1 MRPKMNARVATVLT
15 AAGALSMT
23 MFAATKAPASAPPQ
37 PDSQLAMTITD
48 RTLAYG
54 QSLVV
59 TGRVPAEAAGRRLV
73 LEFRPRGAD
82 WGPAAT
88 TTPGADGRYRFRVR
102 AERSGEARVRVADGA
117 AATTRAAGSTPGSPT
132 AGAASTVQPV
142 SVAGTFA
149 GRWRTIDVN
158 AGRVAVVRGALRPG
172 IAGRLVTLERP
183 GRHVLARAKT
193 GASGRFVLSYRTA
206 GAGTT
211 PLRLRFRGDRVNG
224 AAWSRA
230 GVVNAYHQSYASWY
244 EDGGATACG
253 FHAHYGVAHRT
264 LPCGTKVA
272 IRYGGRS
279 VVATVDDRG
288 PFVGGRD
295 WDLNGAV
302 AGALGFG
309 GTGSIWVS
317 R

>member
-1 MRPKMNARVATVLT
+1 MRPKMNARVATALT
-15 AAGALSMT
+15 VAGALSIT
-23 MFAATKAPASAPPQ
+23 MFAATRAPASAPAQ
-37 PDSQLAMTITD
+37 PDPQLAMTIPD

-59 TGRVPAEAAGRRLV
+59 TGRVPAQSAGRRLV

-82 WGPAAT
+82 WAPAAT
-88 TTPGADGRYRFRVR
+88 TTPAADGRYRFRVR
-102 AERSGEARVRVADGA
+102 AERSGDARVSFADGA
-117 AATTRAAGSTPGSPT
+117 AATRTAGSPAPSPT
-132 AGAASTVQPV
+132 AGAAGTVQPV

-149 GRWRTIDVN
+149 GHWGAIDVN
-158 AGRVAVVRGALRPG
+158 AGRVAVLRGTLRPG
-172 IAGRLVTLERP
+172 VAGRRVTLERP
-183 GRHVLARAKT
+183 GRHVLASATT
-193 GASGRFVLSYRTA
+193 GADGRFVVKYRTS

-211 PLRLRFRGDRVNG
+211 PLRLRFRGDRVNA
-224 AAWSRA
+224 AAWSPA
-230 GVVNAYHQSYASWY
+230 GVVNAYNQSYASWY

-302 AGALGFG
+302 AGALGFD
-309 GTGSIWVS
+309 GTGAIWVS

>member
-1 MRPKMNARVATVLT
+1 MNARVAAVLT

-48 RTLAYG
+48 RALAYG

-73 LEFRPRGAD
+73 LEFRPHGVD

-88 TTPGADGRYRFRVR
+88 TTAGTDGRYRFRVR

-117 AATTRAAGSTPGSPT
+117 AATTRAAGTAPPSPT

-142 SVAGTFA
+142 SVAATFA
-149 GRWRTIDVN
+149 GRWRTIEVN
-158 AGRVAVVRGALRPG
+158 AGGTAVVRGTLRPG
-172 IAGRLVTLERP
+172 IAGRVVTLERP
-183 GRHVLARAKT
+183 GRHVLARART
-193 GASGRFVLSYRTA
+193 GAKGRFVLSYRTP

-211 PLRLRFRGDRVNG
+211 PLRLRFRGDRVNA

-230 GVVNAYHQSYASWY
+230 GVVNAYHESYASWY

-253 FHAHYGVAHRT
+253 FHARYGVAHRT
-264 LPCGTKVA
+264 LPCGTKVT

-288 PFVGGRD
+288 PFVDGRD

-302 AGALGFG
+302 ADALGFG
-309 GTGSIWVS
+309 GTGPIWVS

>member
-1 MRPKMNARVATVLT
+1 
-15 AAGALSMT
+15 
-23 MFAATKAPASAPPQ
+23 
-37 PDSQLAMTITD
+37 MTITD

-59 TGRVPAEAAGRRLV
+59 TGRVPAPAAGRRLV

-102 AERSGEARVRVADGA
+102 AERSGDARVSFSDGA
-117 AATTRAAGSTPGSPT
+117 AASRAAGGFPPSPT
-132 AGAASTVQPV
+132 ASATSTVQPV
-142 SVAGTFA
+142 SVAGMFA

-158 AGRVAVVRGALRPG
+158 AGRVAVVRGTLRPG
-172 IAGRLVTLERP
+172 IAGRRVTLERP
-183 GRHVLARAKT
+183 GRHVLASART
-193 GASGRFVLSYRTA
+193 GANGRFMVRFRTT

-211 PLRLRFRGDRVNG
+211 PLRLRFRGDRANA

-230 GVVNAYHQSYASWY
+230 GVVNAYNESYASWY

-253 FHAHYGVAHRT
+253 FHARYGVAHRS
-264 LPCGTKVA
+264 LPCGTRVA

-302 AGALGFG
+302 AGALGFS
-309 GTGSIWVS
+309 GTGAIWVS

>member
-1 MRPKMNARVATVLT
+1 MRPNMNARVATVLT

-23 MFAATKAPASAPPQ
+23 MIAATRAPASAPPQ

-59 TGRVPAEAAGRRLV
+59 TGRVPADAAGRRLV
-73 LEFRPRGAD
+73 LEFRPRGVD
-82 WGPAAT
+82 WGPAAST
-88 TTPGADGRYRFRVR
+88 TAGADGRYRFRVR
-102 AERSGEARVRVADGA
+102 AERSGEARVRVADGV
-117 AATTRAAGSTPGSPT
+117 AATTRTAPSPPPT
-132 AGAASTVQPV
+132 DGASTVQPV
-142 SVAGTFA
+142 SVAGSFA

-158 AGRVAVVRGALRPG
+158 AGGVAVVRGALRPG
-172 IAGRLVTLERP
+172 IGGRRVTLERP

-193 GASGRFVLSYRTA
+193 GRNGRFVLSYRTT

-230 GVVNAYHQSYASWY
+230 GVVNAYHESYASWY

-264 LPCGTKVA
+264 LPCGTKVT

-302 AGALGFG
+302 AGVLGFG
-309 GTGSIWVS
+309 GTGSVWVS

>member
-1 MRPKMNARVATVLT
+1 MRPKLNARVATVLT

-23 MFAATKAPASAPPQ
+23 MFAATKAPASAPAQ

-82 WGPAAT
+82 WGPSAST
-88 TTPGADGRYRFRVR
+88 TAGADGRYRLRAR

-117 AATTRAAGSTPGSPT
+117 AATRAAGSPTPSPT

-142 SVAGTFA
+142 SVASTFA
-149 GRWRTIDVN
+149 GRWRTIEVN
-158 AGRVAVVRGALRPG
+158 AGRVAVVRGTLRPG

-193 GASGRFVLSYRTA
+193 GTKGRFVLSYRTA

-211 PLRLRFRGDRVNG
+211 PLRLRFRGDRVNSG
-224 AAWSRA
+224 AWSRA
-230 GVVNAYHQSYASWY
+230 GVVNAYHESYASWY

-309 GTGSIWVS
+309 GTGAIWVS

>member
-1 MRPKMNARVATVLT
+1 MNARVATALT

-23 MFAATKAPASAPPQ
+23 MFAVTKAPASAPAQ
-37 PDSQLAMTITD
+37 PDSQLAMTITH
-48 RTLAYG
+48 RSLAYG

-59 TGRVPAEAAGRRLV
+59 TGRVPAAVAGRRLV
-73 LEFRPRGAD
+73 LDFRPRGGD
-82 WGPAAT
+82 WAPAAT

-102 AERSGEARVRVADGA
+102 AERSGEARVSVVDA
-117 AATTRAAGSTPGSPT
+117 AAATRAAGSATPSPT

-142 SVAGTFA
+142 SVSSTFA

-193 GASGRFVLSYRTA
+193 GANGGFVLKYRTS
-206 GAGTT
+206 GVGTM
-211 PLRLRFRGDRVNG
+211 PLRLRFRGDRLNA
-224 AAWSRA
+224 AAWSQA
-230 GVVNAYHQSYASWY
+230 GVVNAYNQSYASWY

-253 FHAHYGVAHRT
+253 FHAQYGVAHRT
-264 LPCGTKVA
+264 LPCGTKVT

-288 PFVGGRD
+288 PFVDGRD

-302 AGALGFG
+302 AGALGFS
-309 GTGSIWVS
+309 GTGAIWVS

>member
-1 MRPKMNARVATVLT
+1 MRPNMNARVATVLT

-23 MFAATKAPASAPPQ
+23 MIAATRAPASAPPQ
-37 PDSQLAMTITD
+37 PEAQLAMTITD

-59 TGRVPAEAAGRRLV
+59 TGRVPADEAGRRLV
-73 LEFRPRGAD
+73 LEFRPRGVD
-82 WGPAAT
+82 WGPAAST
-88 TTPGADGRYRFRVR
+88 TAGADGRYRFRVR
-102 AERSGEARVRVADGA
+102 AERSGEARVRVADGV
-117 AATTRAAGSTPGSPT
+117 AATTRTAPSPPPT
-132 AGAASTVQPV
+132 GGASTVQPI
-142 SVAGTFA
+142 SVAGSFA

-158 AGRVAVVRGALRPG
+158 AGRVAVVRGALQPG
-172 IAGRLVTLERP
+172 IAGRRVTLERP

-193 GASGRFVLSYRTA
+193 GHNGRFVLSYRTT

-230 GVVNAYHQSYASWY
+230 GVVNAYHQAYASWY

-264 LPCGTKVA
+264 LPCGTKVT

-279 VVATVDDRG
+279 VVAAVDDRG

>member
-1 MRPKMNARVATVLT
+1 MRPNMNARAATVLT

-23 MFAATKAPASAPPQ
+23 MIAATRAPASAPPQ

-54 QSLVV
+54 QSLLV
-59 TGRVPAEAAGRRLV
+59 TGRVPADAAGRRLV
-73 LEFRPRGAD
+73 LEFRPRGVD
-82 WGPAAT
+82 WGPAAST
-88 TTPGADGRYRFRVR
+88 TAGADGRYRFRVR
-102 AERSGEARVRVADGA
+102 AERSGEARVRVADGV
-117 AATTRAAGSTPGSPT
+117 AATTRTAPSPPPPG
-132 AGAASTVQPV
+132 GASTVQPI
-142 SVAGTFA
+142 SVAGSFA

-172 IAGRLVTLERP
+172 IAGRRVTLERP

-193 GASGRFVLSYRTA
+193 GRNGRFVLSYRTT

-230 GVVNAYHQSYASWY
+230 GVVNAYRQSYASWY

-264 LPCGTKVA
+264 LPCGTKVT